1 MGKTDNES
9 LSLYLEMICESGCGD
24 KRVLFIV
31 SHEDLLKQH
40 MSQHLKDEGSIA
52 LLCGS
57 ARAEL
62 PSSVN

>member
-1 MGKTDNES
+1 MGKTDNEP

-31 SHEDLLKQH
+31 SHEDLIKQH
-40 MSQHLKDEGSIA
+40 ISQHLKDEGNIA
-52 LLCGS
+52 LLCGF

-62 PSSVN
+62 PSSVD

>member
-9 LSLYLEMICESGCGD
+9 LYLYLEMICESGCGD

-31 SHEDLLKQH
+31 SHEDRLKQH
-40 MSQHLKDEGSIA
+40 MSKHLEDEGNIA